1 MPLPCA
7 SKRALRRSPGTPREQ
22 LARLSLTPGR
32 GSKLQAIPWIRN
44 QASLSSQRE
53 GPRRSLP
60 GQLRRSTWDVHHI
73 IYYSMDCAKHCPYR
87 VLAEC
92 SQPPWEGQW
101 GRVVL
106 S

>member
-60 GQLRRSTWDVHHI
+60 GQLSALPGMSTTLSITVWTVPSTVHTVCWLSAPSHPGRG
-73 IYYSMDCAKHCPYR
+73 SG
-87 VLAEC
+87 AE
-92 SQPPWEGQW
+92 WF
-101 GRVVL
+101 
-106 S
+106 